1 MATGEREAK
10 LRRVPGAAIPHI
22 LVHLLIEGFLD
33 VAVQRTVTRN
43 ALQRRCVEVRDIIPE
58 LVQGQL
64 RRMHVPWATARQPG
78 HRACQDETLSQRGRE
93 AHILH
98 TRRVAHLLRA
108 RGRRARAARTQKPPS
123 FEQRHILIRTDN
135 AVTGRRQSLVLR
147 QPSPLRHAFSVSPKE
162 KRGALLL
169 GAHCG
174 PERTPSRSALA
185 KHSRQHELARGRGK
199 RACPR

>member
-1 MATGEREAK
+1 M
-10 LRRVPGAAIPHI
+10 PGAAIPHI
-22 LVHLLIEGFLD
+22 LVHLLIEGCLD

-64 RRMHVPWATARQPG
+64 RRMHVPWATARQPR

-108 RGRRARAARTQKPPS
+108 RGRRARAARAQKPPPS
-123 FEQRHILIRTDN
+123 LEQHQILLRTDN
-135 AVTGRRQSLVLR
+135 ALTVRRQSLVLR
-147 QPSPLRHAFSVSPKE
+147 QPSPFRHTFSVSPKE
-162 KRGALLL
+162 KRVALLL
-169 GAHCG
+169 GARCG